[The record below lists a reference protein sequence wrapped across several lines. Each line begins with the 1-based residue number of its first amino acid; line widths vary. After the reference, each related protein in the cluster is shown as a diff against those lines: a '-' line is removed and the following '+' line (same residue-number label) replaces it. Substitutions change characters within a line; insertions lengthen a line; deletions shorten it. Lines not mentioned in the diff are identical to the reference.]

1 MDRAESESASVVAT
15 HSGQLAFPLDILLLI
30 VQDLDIQDILTLGQ
44 VRHAHRIKSNTV
56 STVLSVL
63 QTPLLPYERPL
74 SLACNSP
81 NSHYR

>member
-30 VQDLDIQDILTLGQ
+30 VQDLDIQDILTVGQ
-44 VRHAHRIKSNTV
+44 VRHISRIEFNIV
-56 STVLSVL
+56 STALLVL
-63 QTPLLPYERPL
+63 QTPLLPHECPL

-81 NSHYR
+81 NSHHR